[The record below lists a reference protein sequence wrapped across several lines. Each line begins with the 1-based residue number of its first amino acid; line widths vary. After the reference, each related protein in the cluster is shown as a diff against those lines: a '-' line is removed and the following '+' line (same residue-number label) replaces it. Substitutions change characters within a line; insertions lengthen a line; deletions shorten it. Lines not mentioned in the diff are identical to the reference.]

1 MQEMFNKFFYKTFT
15 LEQELNL
22 LLIIHVTDY
31 QFSRSEEIGWF
42 NFGFLT
48 IAESKLFDRSANI
61 DLSYIN
67 CKFYLY

>member
-15 LEQELNL
+15 IKQELFL
-22 LLIIHVTDY
+22 PLIIHVTDY
-31 QFSRSEEIGWF
+31 QTSRSKEIGWF
-42 NFGFLT
+42 IFGFLT